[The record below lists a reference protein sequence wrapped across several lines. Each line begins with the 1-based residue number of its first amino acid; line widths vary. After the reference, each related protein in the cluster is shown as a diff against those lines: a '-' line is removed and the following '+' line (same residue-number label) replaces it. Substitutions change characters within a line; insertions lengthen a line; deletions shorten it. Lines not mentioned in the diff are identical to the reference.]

1 MKLDKMTILS
11 GKIDQLIEKM
21 QKLKEEN
28 DGLRGVLEGKG
39 DDKSGLNG
47 RMDQLIEEID
57 ILKEQIKEKQE
68 EVMKL
73 QTMNDEML
81 NMFRETSEV
90 VDEVLSKIDLI

>member
-11 GKIDQLIEKM
+11 GKIDQLITKM
-21 QKLKEEN
+21 QQLKKEN
-28 DGLRGVLEGKG
+28 DDLRGILEGKG

-47 RMDQLIEEID
+47 RTDQLIEEIN
-57 ILKEQIKEKQE
+57 ILKEQIKEKKV
-68 EVMKL
+68 EVIKL

-81 NMFRETSEV
+81 NMFKETSEI